1 MQNITKTLMIIVI
14 FSMLTACGAPAP
26 ERPPLRVEYS
36 TWWGDYTIAVADSLG
51 LFDKYGVNVE
61 TNHYDVY
68 SDSFA
73 DMAADK
79 IDVGLYGIGETL
91 TLSSIASIKMV
102 GIYDN
107 GGFNTLISSPDIR
120 SINDLQGKRIG
131 VLAGTVYELFVIQA
145 LSTAGLTAED
155 VTLVNLAP
163 EEVLAELPNNIQ
175 AAYTWEPATTEA
187 LAAGYKILY
196 DSDKLTD
203 FNAPDGIV
211 FRAAIVQERPDD
223 VRAFLKAWYEAV
235 DYRLANP
242 EKSRQLIADYMK
254 IPVDQI
260 VPDDNLKLYTLADNQ
275 SFFKRQGSDQRSD
288 INKAAESIAEYF
300 IRSGILTG
308 NPDFN
313 ELFDPSFLN

>member
-1 MQNITKTLMIIVI
+1 MQNITKTLIIIII
-14 FSMLTACGAPAP
+14 FSMLSACGAPAP

-36 TWWGDYTIAVADSLG
+36 TWWGDYTIAVANSLG

-61 TNHYDVY
+61 PLHYEVY

-73 DMAADK
+73 EMAAGK
-79 IDVGLYGIGETL
+79 IDGGLYGIGETL
-91 TLSSIASIKMV
+91 TFSSSYPIKMV

-107 GGFNTLISSPDIR
+107 GGFNALVANPDIQN
-120 SINDLQGKRIG
+120 IADLKGKRIG
-131 VLAGTVYELFVIQA
+131 VLSGTVYELFVIQA
-145 LSTAGLTAED
+145 LNTAGLTAAD

-196 DSDKLTD
+196 DSDTLTD
-203 FNAPDGIV
+203 FNTPDGIV

-223 VRAFLKAWYEAV
+223 IRAFLKAWYEAV

-254 IPVDQI
+254 IPLDQI

-275 SFFKRQGSDQRSD
+275 ALFTRQGAAQRSD
-288 INKAAESIAEYF
+288 IIKAAESIAEYF
-300 IRSGILTG
+300 VRSGILTG
-308 NPDFN
+308 NPNFN